1 MKVNDA
7 VSRAKNKVEIGLTRA
22 ILQKLGSALKKQKNS
37 GFTGFRALG
46 LGTPQVS
53 DNEPWALDKGRVLVV
68 PWRTG
73 YIHPSHCS
81 RIVIFT
87 SHRN

>member
-1 MKVNDA
+1 VI
-7 VSRAKNKVEIGLTRA
+7 ELTRA
-22 ILQKLGSALKKQKNS
+22 ILQKLGSALKKQE
-37 GFTGFRALG
+37 LPG
-46 LGTPQVS
+46 LQASASWDWAPKVLDS
-53 DNEPWALDKGRVLVV
+53 EPWALDKGVIFVV

-73 YIHPSHCS
+73 YIYPSHCS